1 MDKLLGLVAA
11 LALVV
16 GPAQTTMAQQ
26 AQGNGVP
33 VEFFACHWQDGKGIE
48 DLKKVGKA
56 FAAWADKSDSGYSA
70 WVLTPQFHSGLDFD
84 VGWLGAWPD
93 GKAMGKSMDNWLAE
107 GGELAADFAKVMSCG
122 SHEMATSMRLNAPK
136 GPPGNGLVMF
146 SQCSMADG
154 KMLTDAISAH
164 QKVATMM
171 AEMGSKHSSWVF
183 YPGPGAGDIDF
194 DYWQVLA
201 FNSYAEFGAGYD
213 MYMNGGGMKKA
224 MAAMKNVSACK
235 RAVVFD
241 AHLVRAAAS
250 E

>member
-164 QKVATMM
+164 RK
-171 AEMGSKHSSWVF
+171 
-183 YPGPGAGDIDF
+183 
-194 DYWQVLA
+194 WQQ
-201 FNSYAEFGAGYD
+201 
-213 MYMNGGGMKKA
+213 
-224 MAAMKNVSACK
+224 
-235 RAVVFD
+235 
-241 AHLVRAAAS
+241 
-250 E
+250 